1 MPSNPCHAADR
12 LGTELAVSASFSVA
26 NAAVM
31 IIVVVLFLGPDNIHC
46 RLW

>member
-1 MPSNPCHAADR
+1 MPSNPCHAAYR
-12 LGTELAVSASFSVA
+12 LGTELPVSASFSVA

-31 IIVVVLFLGPDNIHC
+31 IIVVVLFLGPDNIHS